1 MTSSIRL
8 ALIGFG
14 LIGRRH
20 AEIIRRTPELELVA
34 IVEPD
39 TQAQQAAQRLQ
50 APIYPDLASMLA
62 QASPDAVVLATPT
75 PLHLEQGLACIA
87 ARLPVLI
94 EKPIAVSASEAQELV
109 DSAHAADVP
118 LLIGHHRRHN
128 GAVQA
133 AKATIDSGTIGVI
146 RAVQATCWFYKPD
159 YYFAAAPWRT
169 RPGAGPISVN
179 LVHDVDLL
187 RHFCGEVLSVQ
198 AVAVASRRG
207 HANEDLASAIL
218 SFASGAIATISVADG
233 IVAPWS
239 WELTAHENPVYP
251 ATNESCY
258 LIGGSEGGLSLPDL
272 RVWRHDQDPDWWAPI
287 NASSLLRHHQDPLA
301 RQMQHFVEVI
311 KRKQA
316 PLVSGAEGLKSLA
329 VVEAIAQSAA
339 KRCEVVIE
347 AR

>member
-75 PLHLEQGLACIA
+75 PLHLEQALACIT

-133 AKATIDSGTIGVI
+133 AKAAIDSGTIGTI

-187 RHFCGEVLSVQ
+187 RHFCGEVLRVR

-258 LIGGSEGGLSLPDL
+258 LIGGSQGGMSLPDL

-287 NASSLLRHHQDPLA
+287 NASSILRHHQDPLA
-301 RQMQHFVEVI
+301 QQMQHFVEVI

>member
-20 AEIIRRTPELELVA
+20 AGIIRRTPELELVA

-50 APIYPDLASMLA
+50 APIYPDLAGMLA

-258 LIGGSEGGLSLPDL
+258 LIGGSQGGMSLPDL

-301 RQMQHFVEVI
+301 QQMQHFVEVI

>member
-20 AEIIRRTPELELVA
+20 AGIIRRTPELELVA

-301 RQMQHFVEVI
+301 QQMQHFVEVI

>member
-20 AEIIRRTPELELVA
+20 AGIIRRTPELELVA

-258 LIGGSEGGLSLPDL
+258 LIGGSQGGMSLPDL

-301 RQMQHFVEVI
+301 QQMQHFVEVI